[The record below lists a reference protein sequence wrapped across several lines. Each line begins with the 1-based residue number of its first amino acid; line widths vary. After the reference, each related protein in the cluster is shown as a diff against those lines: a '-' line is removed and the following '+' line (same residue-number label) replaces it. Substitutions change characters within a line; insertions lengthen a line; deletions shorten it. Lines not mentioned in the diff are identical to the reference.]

1 MSNSK
6 AALGF
11 LAGAAAGA
19 ILGILFAPDSGKE
32 TRKKISKKTSDMGD
46 NLKNSFGDFVD
57 GLKQSY
63 SNAKEDV
70 EDIVETGKAKMSS
83 YKNEAKNSMS

>member
-6 AALGF
+6 ATLGF
-11 LAGAAAGA
+11 LAGIAAGA

-32 TRKKISKKTSDMGD
+32 TRRKISKKTSDMGD
-46 NLKNSFGDFVD
+46 SLKNSFNDFVD
-57 GLKQSY
+57 GLKNSY

-70 EDIVETGKAKMSS
+70 EDMMETGKSKMSS

>member
-32 TRKKISKKTSDMGD
+32 TRRKISKKTSDMSD
-46 NLKNSFGDFVD
+46 SLKNSFSDFVD
-57 GLKQSY
+57 GLKHSY

-70 EDIVETGKAKMSS
+70 EDMVETGKAKMSS